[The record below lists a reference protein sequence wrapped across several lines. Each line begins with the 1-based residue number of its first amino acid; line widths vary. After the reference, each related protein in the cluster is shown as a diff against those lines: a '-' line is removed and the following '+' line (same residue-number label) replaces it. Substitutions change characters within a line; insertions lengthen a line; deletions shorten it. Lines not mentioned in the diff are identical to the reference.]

1 MENLFTISGFVDA
14 VILLT
19 VIEGAALTLFHVR
32 TGRGIAAASLWPNLL
47 AGLCLMLT
55 VRAVLGGAWWG
66 WVALAL
72 LGALAAHVTDLRSRW
87 RREAGAAR

>member
-1 MENLFTISGFVDA
+1 LADLLTTSGFLDA
-14 VILLT
+14 VIVLT
-19 VIEGAALTLFHVR
+19 LFEGAALTLLHAR

-72 LGALAAHVTDLRSRW
+72 FGALVAHLTDLRSRW
-87 RREAGAAR
+87 RS